1 MKFET
6 LSKEENLI
14 KCADT
19 IKYNVNTILDGMKD
33 RVNRSSNIEFVND
46 CFSFLTDMIVVL
58 DKYRM
63 EEIKELA
70 SKLPQENTKRRITN
84 ESS

>member
-1 MKFET
+1 MELKA
-6 LSKEENLI
+6 LNKEDHLV
-14 KCADT
+14 KC
-19 IKYNVNTILDGMKD
+19 KYNINRILEGITD

-63 EEIKELA
+63 EEIKEIA
-70 SKLPQENTKRRITN
+70 SKLPQENKLIKD
-84 ESS
+84 ED